1 MKCSDCSFGSN
12 NLKSGEHCE
21 ECGRMF
27 PASFYDYSFQMYVA
41 MGTWLCEH
49 RIWDRSHLNRFD
61 CFQAFKEISGCW
73 LSLSH
78 AATEF
83 EIIEGMAWANHLEH
97 INGELAIDYA
107 MLVPECVQA
116 VSEGLDAV
124 WSNIMDDA
132 SVLLEDNWF
141 ADTWLVWKINLESA
155 ASSK

>member
-1 MKCSDCSFGSN
+1 MSKCSDCSFN
-12 NLKSGEHCE
+12 ENTLDVGERCE
-21 ECGRMF
+21 ECGRIF
-27 PASFYDYSFQMYVA
+27 PETFYDYSFQMYVA

-49 RIWDRSHLNRFD
+49 RIWDRSHLTLPTFE
-61 CFQAFKEISGCW
+61 QISGCW

-78 AATEF
+78 ATNEF
-83 EIIEGMAWANHLEH
+83 EFVEGITWANHLEH

-124 WSNIMDDA
+124 WSGIMDDA
-132 SVLLEDNWF
+132 SVLLEENWF
-141 ADTWLVWKINLESA
+141 ANTWLVWKINLESG